1 MEAKARHSF
10 VREENN
16 ELSMTRGQKLRVLV
30 HGSSWS
36 LILIGEE
43 EGWAPT
49 NYLEFKKIPAYV
61 GKMTDQN
68 IVQMLREQPEGSIVI
83 SQNAEKSNF
92 TFHLKNP
99 KTCKDTTS
107 KHEIL
112 RSSQNDLVVNGQKRS
127 TFTIFSNRS
136 FCSINEMFREIATDM
151 TKNSG
156 IPIVNFDKVYRLK
169 ELNDIANFI
178 NFNTLIA
185 KEISELILKTDCVD
199 LTLTKPSKLF
209 KLEAFLC
216 KKGKTPKTKREY
228 KDHINHWNE
237 LECDRMDFLL
247 KHQEDNLRKEKEK
260 EVIKDKEEEIQR
272 KIRKEYK
279 EKCVKNQRDL
289 DKLDPAV
296 VDYWFD
302 YEKEN
307 LLKIRDREIYNLRHE
322 AFLRQENTKLNALSI
337 LDPFTNATCDHALL
351 LIKDLVTSTQHVE
364 LNSEE
369 NQYIFNVLLPSFLQ
383 NLYSRIFNVP
393 YDQSLKMIQT
403 TPLRPDD
410 EFSIENCCIK
420 CNKYFKT
427 DEDLKCHQK
436 VHENKRHMQDEQLKN
451 KKKKD

>member
-1 MEAKARHSF
+1 M
-10 VREENN
+10 
-16 ELSMTRGQKLRVLV
+16 
-30 HGSSWS
+30 
-36 LILIGEE
+36 
-43 EGWAPT
+43 
-49 NYLEFKKIPAYV
+49 
-61 GKMTDQN
+61 
-68 IVQMLREQPEGSIVI
+68 
-83 SQNAEKSNF
+83 
-92 TFHLKNP
+92 
-99 KTCKDTTS
+99 CK
-107 KHEIL
+107 
-112 RSSQNDLVVNGQKRS
+112 
-127 TFTIFSNRS
+127 
-136 FCSINEMFREIATDM
+136 
-151 TKNSG
+151 
-156 IPIVNFDKVYRLK
+156 
-169 ELNDIANFI
+169 
-178 NFNTLIA
+178 
-185 KEISELILKTDCVD
+185 
-199 LTLTKPSKLF
+199 
-209 KLEAFLC
+209 
-216 KKGKTPKTKREY
+216 
-228 KDHINHWNE
+228 
-237 LECDRMDFLL
+237 
-247 KHQEDNLRKEKEK
+247 
-260 EVIKDKEEEIQR
+260 
-272 KIRKEYK
+272 
-279 EKCVKNQRDL
+279 KNQRDL

-302 YEKEN
+302 IKKEN

-393 YDQSLKMIQT
+393 YDQSLKMIRT